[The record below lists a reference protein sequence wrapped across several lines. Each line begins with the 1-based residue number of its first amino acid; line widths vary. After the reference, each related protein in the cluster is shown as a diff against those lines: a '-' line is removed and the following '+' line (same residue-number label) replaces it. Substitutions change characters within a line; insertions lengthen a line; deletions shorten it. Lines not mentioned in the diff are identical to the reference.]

1 MIDKNHIDATP
12 RKGKNRGAFFEYGKQ
27 KHYGFVFVNFVGN
40 IDSVRALAHELGH
53 AFHGYYIQ
61 REQNFVN
68 IVTSLVVAEI
78 ASVFNEMLITDY
90 LMNTDLTKDEKISLL
105 CSFIESKFAT
115 SHRQNA
121 FYRFEKAIHGL
132 LERKLPTTEDI
143 KDAFVKEME
152 LMFGNS
158 MTNIKEEYANYIFVV
173 SHFLEVPF
181 YVYAYNMSNL
191 LVISIYQMYL
201 EQKEEFV
208 PKYLKLL
215 SLGSSLS
222 PEEMLAEIGINLNDL
237 TFWEKGIKYLSDKI
251 EELEKLV
258 ENN

>member
-1 MIDKNHIDATP
+1 
-12 RKGKNRGAFFEYGKQ
+12 
-27 KHYGFVFVNFVGN
+27 
-40 IDSVRALAHELGH
+40 
-53 AFHGYYIQ
+53 
-61 REQNFVN
+61 
-68 IVTSLVVAEI
+68 
-78 ASVFNEMLITDY
+78 
-90 LMNTDLTKDEKISLL
+90 
-105 CSFIESKFAT
+105 
-115 SHRQNA
+115 
-121 FYRFEKAIHGL
+121 
-132 LERKLPTTEDI
+132 
-143 KDAFVKEME
+143 
-152 LMFGNS
+152 MFGNS

-173 SHFLEVPF
+173 SHFLEAPF